1 MTRIPHTELRAA
13 CDPAEVRRWARE
25 AGLVLA
31 DQGSLPRFV
40 LEEFLRAGT
49 RDGAAQPTRSA
60 GSATG
65 ATDQ

>member
-1 MTRIPHTELRAA
+1 MSRIPHTQLRAA

-40 LEEFLRAGT
+40 LEEFLRAT
-49 RDGAAQPTRSA
+49 AQPTSRPSV
-60 GSATG
+60 SSTG